1 MKSKMKSKKHLALGV
16 PLSDAE
22 TIRAYLLNRKL
33 LDPAYRI
40 TKNKTTVYFPV
51 QQIPKDLERYTKT
64 YRYFEEH
71 QQKPTSYK
79 QLLTL
84 PAHLQE
90 KLPTSYD
97 IVGNIILMKIPEEL
111 QAFEQQIGA
120 ALLQSHKQVETVFSS
135 EPVRGEFR
143 LRNLHRIAGKQ
154 QTITLQKEY
163 GLSFLVDV
171 EKTYF
176 SPRLASERRRIAGL
190 VQPGEIVVDLFA
202 GVAPFSCMIAQYAQP
217 KMVYAVDKNRD
228 AVELAR
234 RNIVLNKLADRV
246 TVLHADAHDI
256 PAMFLKTNQY
266 ADRIVMNLPF
276 ESHRFFPVALALLK
290 KQGVIHMYTVADEEN
305 LQTKIEEVHQHAHQA
320 QFLCTEINI
329 RKIKTYATREFYIAL
344 DITATKMP
352 T

>member
-1 MKSKMKSKKHLALGV
+1 MKSKKHIALGV

-22 TIRAYLLNRKL
+22 TIRAYLLNNKL
-33 LDPAYRI
+33 LDQTYRI

-51 QQIPKDLERYTKT
+51 KQIAKNFGQYIKT
-64 YRYFEEH
+64 YRYFEQK

-84 PAHLQE
+84 PTPLQE
-90 KLPTSYD
+90 QLPTSYD
-97 IVGNIILMKIPEEL
+97 IVGKIILIKIPEEL
-111 QAFEQQIGA
+111 KEFEQQIGA
-120 ALLQSHKQVETVFSS
+120 ALLQGHKQVETVFSS

-154 QTITLQKEY
+154 QTTTLQKEY

-176 SPRLASERRRIAGL
+176 SPRLASERRRIAGF
-190 VQPGEIVVDLFA
+190 VQPGETVVDLFA
-202 GVAPFSCMIAQYAQP
+202 GVAPFSCMIAKYAQP
-217 KMVYAVDKNRD
+217 KMVYAVDKNSD

-234 RNIVLNKLADRV
+234 RNIVLNKLVDRV
-246 TVLHADAHDI
+246 TVIHADAHDI
-256 PAMFLKTNQY
+256 PAMFLKTNRY

-290 KQGVIHMYTVADEEN
+290 KQGVIHMYTVADEED
-305 LQTKIEEVHQHAHQA
+305 LQTTIKEVHRHAQQA
-320 QFLCTEINI
+320 QFICTEINI
-329 RKIKTYATREFYIAL
+329 RKIKTYAAREFYIAL